1 MSMIPG
7 RVVIRS
13 GAVAT
18 VDGAGTEYP
27 DGHLVLDG
35 GVIVAVGPGPAPV
48 PAGGHPAGTRLV
60 DASGCLVTPG
70 LVNTHHHFGQWLTRG
85 RAQQGT
91 LFEWLVELYP
101 VWAGITAELQHAAAG
116 GALTALAL
124 SGGSTAGGPNHLFP
138 PGARGPLGARVG

>member
-1 MSMIPG
+1 MTPG
-7 RVVIRS
+7 GVVFGP

-48 PAGGHPAGTRLV
+48 PPGGHPAGTRLV

-70 LVNTHHHFGQWLTRG
+70 LVNTHHHFSQWLTRG
-85 RAQQGT
+85 LAQDAT
-91 LFEWLVELYP
+91 LFEWLGQLYP
-101 VWAGITAELQHAAAG
+101 GWAGGT
-116 GALTALAL
+116 
-124 SGGSTAGGPNHLFP
+124 P
-138 PGARGPLGARVG
+138 PLPDPPPRRAPG